1 VLECR
6 KNEKLLQER
15 GKAVARTPSEEGAFL
30 RMVRMVAPGTPLREG
45 LDSILHGNGG
55 ALIVIGETPEVL
67 QILDG
72 GFPMDIEFA
81 PTYLYELSKM
91 DGAILIS
98 QDMKRILRAN
108 AQLVPDSSISSRE
121 TGIRHRTA
129 ERTAKATGAILVAIS
144 HRRSAIT
151 LYRGNVK
158 YVVEDPSLTL
168 GKANQAIA
176 TLGRY
181 RGIFDQVAT
190 ALTALE
196 FEQEATVQDV
206 VQAVQQA
213 AVLEAIVGE
222 VEFHIAQLGSEGR
235 LISMQMTELV
245 DGVEDEALLVIRDYV
260 EDPDPA
266 RARETLG
273 QLSAW
278 DHDDLLDLPAV
289 ARFLGLGPGLDG
301 PMAPR
306 GLRVLSRVP
315 RLPAPVIEKLVERF
329 KSLRNVLEAS
339 LEELDDVEGIGEIRA
354 RAIHSGLRRLHQ
366 QTLWDW
372 RS

>member
-1 VLECR
+1 MA
-6 KNEKLLQER
+6 R
-15 GKAVARTPSEEGAFL
+15 GAAEEDTFL
-30 RMVRMVAPGTPLREG
+30 RMVRMVSPGTRLREG
-45 LDSILHGNGG
+45 LDNILHGNGG

-67 QILDG
+67 AILDG
-72 GFPMDIEFA
+72 GFPMDIEFS

-91 DGAILIS
+91 DGAILLS
-98 QDMKRILRAN
+98 EDLRRILRAN
-108 AQLVPDSSISSRE
+108 AQLVPDSSISSFE

-129 ERTAKATGAILVAIS
+129 ERTAKATGALLVAIS

-151 LYRGNVK
+151 LYRGSTK

-206 VQAVQQA
+206 VQVVQEA
-213 AVLEAIVGE
+213 AVLLSIVLE
-222 VEFHIAQLGSEGR
+222 VEFYIAQLGTEGR
-235 LISMQMTELV
+235 LISMQMTELK
-245 DGVEDEALLVIRDYV
+245 DGVAEEARLVIRDYV
-260 EDPDPA
+260 EDPDA
-266 RARETLG
+266 VRAGETLS
-273 QLSAW
+273 QLAAW
-278 DHDDLLDLPAV
+278 DHDDLLDSGAV
-289 ARFLGLGPGLDG
+289 ARYLGIGPSTEA
-301 PMAPR
+301 PVAPR

-315 RLPAPVIEKLVERF
+315 RLPGPVIEKIVERF
-329 KSLRNVLEAS
+329 KGLRNVLDAT
-339 LEELDDVEGIGEIRA
+339 LEELDEVEGIGEIRA
-354 RAIHSGLRRLHQ
+354 RAIHAGLRRLHQ